1 MIIVSGWDV
10 AEHVSL
16 IGSHTVFGG
25 HCTIVFVVFA
35 EFVEFVE
42 FVELET
48 TVRHFWVLLS

>member
-35 EFVEFVE
+35 ELVEFVE
-42 FVELET
+42 FET